1 MKLAFCASPAAMS
14 TTTISGD
21 ATLWHKAMPRAV
33 RKTLRLHS
41 PKTATNTHAGVDSYA
56 ALQYRKHDY
65 FNQNLM
71 TINTDYGHDEFGD
84 IDDELAGLTIV
95 ETSSEAE
102 LFNFCTG
109 YDI

>member
-1 MKLAFCASPAAMS
+1 MKLAFCSTPAAM
-14 TTTISGD
+14 TPIISD
-21 ATLWHKAMPRAV
+21 ATAWHKALPRPM
-33 RKTLRLHS
+33 RKVLRLPHHAA
-41 PKTATNTHAGVDSYA
+41 TTNTHAGVDSYA

-71 TINTDYGHDEFGD
+71 TISTDYGHDEFGD

-95 ETSSEAE
+95 ETSSEVE

-109 YDI
+109 YDL

>member
-1 MKLAFCASPAAMS
+1 MKLAFVCTPSSMPQA
-14 TTTISGD
+14 TD
-21 ATLWHKAMPRAV
+21 ATEWHKAMPRQV

-41 PKTATNTHAGVDSYA
+41 PKTAINTHDGVDSYM

-71 TINTDYGHDEFGD
+71 TLNTEYDHDEFGD

-95 ETSSEAE
+95 ETSSEVE
-102 LFNFCTG
+102 LFSFCTG
-109 YDI
+109 YDSL